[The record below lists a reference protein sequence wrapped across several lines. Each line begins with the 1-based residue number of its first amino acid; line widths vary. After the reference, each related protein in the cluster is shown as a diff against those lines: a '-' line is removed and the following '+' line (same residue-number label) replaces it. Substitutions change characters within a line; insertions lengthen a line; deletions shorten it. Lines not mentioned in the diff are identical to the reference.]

1 MEERTI
7 MDDSSDNEDDHDNDN
22 DRPLTE
28 EEQIAAA
35 ERRHL
40 KIMSVL
46 QQKKKLPS
54 RTRNKTDLLVK
65 KNPFKF

>member
-35 ERRHL
+35 ERRDIL
-40 KIMSVL
+40 K
-46 QQKKKLPS
+46 
-54 RTRNKTDLLVK
+54 
-65 KNPFKF
+65 